1 MTFPAL
7 VPSAR
12 TFTTGDTPQSAQLA
26 LSGVRTGFRRGN
38 RRVGQTLSLSF
49 GNLSET
55 QLNLVKTHY
64 LDRQGTFDFFFLP
77 AEAWNGYTTPP
88 IALVSSY
95 AWRYAGPPT
104 ISDGIVGKWA
114 VDVELVTHPIDIGDL
129 GFDGETASASVSRP
143 YNVDGGSAAGTPA
156 RALVINS
163 GLAA

>member
-12 TFTTGDTPQSAQLA
+12 TFTTGDTPQSAQSA
-26 LSGVRTGFRRGN
+26 LSGVRTSFRRGS
-38 RRVGQTLSLSF
+38 RRIGQTLSLSF

-64 LDRQGTFDFFFLP
+64 IDRQGTFGFFFL
-77 AEAWNGYTTPP
+77 EADVWSGYATPP
-88 IALVSSY
+88 IPLVSNY
-95 AWRYAGPPT
+95 AWRYSEPPT

-114 VDVELVTHPIDIGDL
+114 VDVELVTHPIGPGDL
-129 GFDGETASASVSRP
+129 IIDGKTASDSVSRA
-143 YNVDGGSAAGTPA
+143 YNVDGGSASGTPA
-156 RALVINS
+156 RDYLINS